1 MSWFLLVCKRG
12 TIAVEA
18 IYFRSDGFWP
28 FFMGQNYNKK
38 ATLKSNRA
46 KILEKLN
53 IIRDGGGK
61 RLLFVVCGLSYG
73 LPVEFFLC
81 CDDIKKLAGR
91 NHREETGMVVH
102 LQLFH
107 LQFELVHLCHGVL
120 AALLIGGFDLFQFAH
135 LVEEGAH
142 FFFHLL
148 VEGEQGSR
156 FRRCET
162 SLDRDILLHLGLE
175 LGRVEMFFAL
185 SGGRKCE
192 HQQQEGYNRFFH
204 RFCIIDSLSII
215 LLVSRLCRSGVRYS
229 AER

>member
-12 TIAVEA
+12 RIAVEA
-18 IYFRSDGFWP
+18 IYFRSDGFLP

-53 IIRDGGGK
+53 FIRDGRGK
-61 RLLFVVCGLSYG
+61 RLLFVVCGFSYS

-81 CDDIKKLAGR
+81 CDDIKEFAGR
-91 NHREETGMVVH
+91 NHREETCMVVH

-107 LQFELVHLCHGVL
+107 LQFELVHLRHGVL
-120 AALLIGGFDLFQFAH
+120 AALLVGGLDLFQFAH

-142 FFFHLL
+142 FFFHLI
-148 VEGEQGSR
+148 VERKQGSR
-156 FRRCET
+156 FRRGET
-162 SLDRDILLHLGLE
+162 SLYRDILLHLGLE
-175 LGRVEMFFAL
+175 LGRVEMSFAL
-185 SGGRKCE
+185 GGGRKCE

-204 RFCIIDSLSII
+204 RFCMIDTISSF
-215 LLVSRLCRSGVRYS
+215 VCQ
-229 AER
+229 